1 MTVRMAW
8 KLTRAL
14 RWLLWLALLSFAL
27 FLYFAGPGQ
36 SGIGSSHLP
45 LAVELTLFGLGT
57 AAVLVGF
64 LEMMMRE
71 RAGISRPGSPD
82 IPLR

>member
-1 MTVRMAW
+1 MEIDPYV
-8 KLTRAL
+8 AL
-14 RWLLWLALLSFAL
+14 AALAGPFVVCS

-45 LAVELTLFGLGT
+45 VAIELTLFGLGT

-71 RAGISRPGSPD
+71 RAGINRPGSPD